1 VSSSCSLPP
10 SQSEEIERLRKQ
22 LKWAELKIKVLEERL
37 RLQLVTK
44 YGPASEQLNDAQLE
58 LLELEPGVSNIE
70 VQAESERQ
78 TEPAPRNHSSK
89 RKHPGRHEL
98 PSDLPRIERVLS
110 CTPEHCTCRTCGQET
125 TVIGYERSEQLDIEP
140 AKYFVLVTKR
150 EKRACRF
157 CKTPVS
163 SRYCWQ
169 RGSSTRAWPATG
181 W

>member
-70 VQAESERQ
+70 VQAESERKQ
-78 TEPAPRNHSSK
+78 NQHQGITVQNANTRDDTNC
-89 RKHPGRHEL
+89 L
-98 PSDLPRIERVLS
+98 QI
-110 CTPEHCTCRTCGQET
+110 CR
-125 TVIGYERSEQLDIEP
+125 
-140 AKYFVLVTKR
+140 A
-150 EKRACRF
+150 
-157 CKTPVS
+157 
-163 SRYCWQ
+163 
-169 RGSSTRAWPATG
+169 
-181 W
+181 